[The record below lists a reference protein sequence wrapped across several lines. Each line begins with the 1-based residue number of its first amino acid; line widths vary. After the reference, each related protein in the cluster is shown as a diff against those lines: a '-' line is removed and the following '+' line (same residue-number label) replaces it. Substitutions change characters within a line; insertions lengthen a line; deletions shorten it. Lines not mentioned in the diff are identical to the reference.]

1 MPSKL
6 FSIITM
12 SFKSM
17 FVIVIA
23 QLNSMSEEHIQRCD
37 ICQIPG
43 PNLFALKHNLTSLIT
58 KLKNIQKQKL
68 AQISKSQKR
77 RGISEDKIEYLDL
90 AARWIRVYEAL
101 ECHCQY
107 LLDEIGSFNHVSW
120 GIDEFNIAV
129 SSIIWTSR
137 NLINDQ
143 ISLKIVEKQIILKY
157 GKQYAKLAENNEFG
171 TVSENLITAL
181 NLKPSIEVSVEQLR
195 TPGGILSE
203 GSSSIRIIKSLFFG
217 RLSVLRNTDAT

>member
-1 MPSKL
+1 
-6 FSIITM
+6 
-12 SFKSM
+12 M

-23 QLNSMSEEHIQRCD
+23 QLNSMPEEHIQRCD
-37 ICQIPG
+37 ICHIPG
-43 PNLFALKHNLTSLIT
+43 PNLFALKYSLESLIT

-90 AARWIRVYEAL
+90 VTRWIRVYEAL

-107 LLDEIGSFNHVSW
+107 LLDNIGRFNHVSC
-120 GIDEFNIAV
+120 GNDDLDIAV
-129 SSIIWTSR
+129 SSIVWTSR

-157 GKQYAKLAENNEFG
+157 GEHYAKLAENNESG

-181 NLKPSIEVSVEQLR
+181 NLKPSIEVSIEQLG
-195 TPGGILSE
+195 TPGGILRE
-203 GSSSIRIIKSLFFG
+203 GSSSIRMIRSLFFG

>member
-1 MPSKL
+1 
-6 FSIITM
+6 
-12 SFKSM
+12 M

-37 ICQIPG
+37 ICHIPG
-43 PNLFALKHNLTSLIT
+43 PNLFALKYSLDSLIT

-90 AARWIRVYEAL
+90 VTRWIRVYEAL
-101 ECHCQY
+101 ERHCQY
-107 LLDEIGSFNHVSW
+107 LLDNIGRFNHVSC
-120 GIDEFNIAV
+120 GNDDLDIAV
-129 SSIIWTSR
+129 SSIVWTSR

-157 GKQYAKLAENNEFG
+157 GEHYAKLAENNESG

-181 NLKPSIEVSVEQLR
+181 NLKPSIEVSIEQLG
-195 TPGGILSE
+195 TPGGILRE
-203 GSSSIRIIKSLFFG
+203 GSSSIRMIRSLFFG

>member
-1 MPSKL
+1 
-6 FSIITM
+6 
-12 SFKSM
+12 M

-23 QLNSMSEEHIQRCD
+23 QLNSMPEEHIQRCD
-37 ICQIPG
+37 ICHIPG
-43 PNLFALKHNLTSLIT
+43 PNLFTLKYSLESLIT

-77 RGISEDKIEYLDL
+77 RGISEDKIDYLDL
-90 AARWIRVYEAL
+90 VTRWIRVYEAL

-107 LLDEIGSFNHVSW
+107 LLDNIGRFNHVSC
-120 GIDEFNIAV
+120 GNDDLDIAV
-129 SSIIWTSR
+129 SSIVWTSR

-143 ISLKIVEKQIILKY
+143 ISLKIIEKQIILKY
-157 GKQYAKLAENNEFG
+157 GKHYAKQAENNEFG

-181 NLKPSIEVSVEQLR
+181 NLKPSIEVSVEQLG
-195 TPGGILSE
+195 TPGGILRD
-203 GSSSIRIIKSLFFG
+203 GSSSIRIIRSLFFG

>member
-1 MPSKL
+1 
-6 FSIITM
+6 
-12 SFKSM
+12 M

-23 QLNSMSEEHIQRCD
+23 QLNSMPEEHIQRCD
-37 ICQIPG
+37 ICHIPG
-43 PNLFALKHNLTSLIT
+43 PNLFALKYSLDSLIT

-77 RGISEDKIEYLDL
+77 RGISEDKIDYLDL
-90 AARWIRVYEAL
+90 VTRWIRVYEAL
-101 ECHCQY
+101 ESHCQY
-107 LLDEIGSFNHVSW
+107 LLDNIGRFNHVSC
-120 GIDEFNIAV
+120 GNDDLDIAV
-129 SSIIWTSR
+129 SSIVWTSR

-157 GKQYAKLAENNEFG
+157 GKHCAKLAENNEFG

-181 NLKPSIEVSVEQLR
+181 NLKPSIEVSVEQLG
-195 TPGGILSE
+195 TPGGILRE
-203 GSSSIRIIKSLFFG
+203 GSSSIRMIRSLFFG

>member
-1 MPSKL
+1 
-6 FSIITM
+6 
-12 SFKSM
+12 M

-37 ICQIPG
+37 ICHIPG
-43 PNLFALKHNLTSLIT
+43 PNLFGLKYSLQTLIT
-58 KLKNIQKQKL
+58 KLKNIQKKKQR
-68 AQISKSQKR
+68 QISNHQKR

-90 AARWIRVYEAL
+90 VTRWIRVYEAL

-107 LLDEIGSFNHVSW
+107 LLDNIGRFNHVSC
-120 GIDEFNIAV
+120 GNDDLDIAV
-129 SSIIWTSR
+129 SSIVWTSR

-143 ISLKIVEKQIILKY
+143 ISLKIIEKQIISKY
-157 GKQYAKLAENNEFG
+157 GKHYAKQAENNEFG

-181 NLKPSIEVSVEQLR
+181 NLKPSIEVSVEQLG
-195 TPGGILSE
+195 TPGGILRD
-203 GSSSIRIIKSLFFG
+203 GSSSIRIIRSLFFG

>member
-1 MPSKL
+1 M
-6 FSIITM
+6 T
-12 SFKSM
+12 
-17 FVIVIA
+17 
-23 QLNSMSEEHIQRCD
+23 RCD
-37 ICQIPG
+37 ICHKPG
-43 PNLFALKHNLTSLIT
+43 PNLFALKYSLESLIT

-90 AARWIRVYEAL
+90 VTRWIRVYEAL

-107 LLDEIGSFNHVSW
+107 LLDNIGRFNHVSC
-120 GIDEFNIAV
+120 GNDDLDIAV
-129 SSIIWTSR
+129 SSIVWTSR

-157 GKQYAKLAENNEFG
+157 GEHYAKLAENNESG

-181 NLKPSIEVSVEQLR
+181 NLKPSIEVSIEQLG
-195 TPGGILSE
+195 TPGGILRE
-203 GSSSIRIIKSLFFG
+203 GSSSIRMIRSLFFG